1 MAIAFVFPGQGA
13 QYVGMAKDIC
23 NHYPEAMEI
32 FDLASKA
39 LGIDM
44 KKMVFEGDEETLKIT
59 ENTQPAILT
68 ASIACLVPVLD
79 AGIEADYTAGL
90 SLGEYTAHVYSR
102 TFTFSEAVRL
112 VKKRGKL
119 MQEAVPEG
127 VGSMAAILGLGR
139 EDVLQVCEQ
148 AKEYGVVE
156 PANFNCPGQ
165 IVISGEV
172 KAVEKACALALE
184 RGAKRAVPLA
194 VSAPFHCSMLVS
206 AGEMLEL
213 EMENLDIQ
221 SMKVP
226 VITNISGEIVQEGHV
241 RQTLVQQVSNAVLW
255 EDCVR
260 TMIALGVDTFVEI
273 GPGKVLSGFIKK
285 IDKNVTTLNVED
297 MASLE
302 KTLKALKG

>member
-23 NHYPEAMEI
+23 NHYPEAMEV

-102 TFTFSEAVRL
+102 TFTFSEAARL